1 MLPAFSQLKKDDRM
15 DKTLTATTGV
25 ATLKS
30 ADFDVGIGNWTMFYL
45 GLTPIKLFNF

>member
-1 MLPAFSQLKKDDRM
+1 MFPAFPQLKKDDRM
-15 DKTLTATTGV
+15 EKILTDTTGV

-30 ADFDVGIGNWTMFYL
+30 EDVDVGTGNWTMFYL